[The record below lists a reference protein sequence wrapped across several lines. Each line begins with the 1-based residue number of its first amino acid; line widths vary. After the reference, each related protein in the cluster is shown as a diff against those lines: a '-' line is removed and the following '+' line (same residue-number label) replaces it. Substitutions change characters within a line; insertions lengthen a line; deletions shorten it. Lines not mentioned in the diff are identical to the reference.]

1 MSSNP
6 AKHIGI
12 KQQKLIEESIK
23 NYVVYYDK
31 TFSLYLKLR
40 SDILELHN
48 TVRLLSTHK
57 EKRNN
62 SNPDDNETKEEVS
75 TAEENSISKDEIEP
89 DNIKIDEADAESFKN
104 KLAEAAVRLE
114 QLKFEADKVQITY
127 ESYLDELRNILA
139 IESRKHAEG
148 YQPEVLTD
156 AKNKLSSLVNQE
168 TELNAKIDDIK
179 TVQKPFL
186 DKVTNLVSNFNSNI
200 TSSTARVI
208 HPSLLR
214 NIDDEGTENSVQ
226 VNYNHLVFAKLDIS
240 RFFAQRTPVS
250 ELNDVLLSQVQDIL
264 ESNSRVFDKVE
275 TQSSSEDSQK
285 LLYKLA
291 RSSLHDINQNTD
303 LDEYDDLIDKA
314 IKDISISY
322 QENQVIKAQWSKHA
336 RKVEKIKHILEEQD
350 EDGDIEMI

>member
-48 TVRLLSTHK
+48 TMRLLSTHK
-57 EKRNN
+57 EKRNT

-75 TAEENSISKDEIEP
+75 TAEENSISKDEIEL

-156 AKNKLSSLVNQE
+156 AKNKLSSLVSQE

-179 TVQKPFL
+179 TVQKPLL

-240 RFFAQRTPVS
+240 RFFAQRTAVS

>member
-104 KLAEAAVRLE
+104 NLAEAAVRLE

-179 TVQKPFL
+179 TVQKPLL

-240 RFFAQRTPVS
+240 RFFAQRTAVS

>member
-104 KLAEAAVRLE
+104 NLAEAAVRLE

-127 ESYLDELRNILA
+127 ESYLNELRNILA

-179 TVQKPFL
+179 TVQKPLL

>member
-31 TFSLYLKLR
+31 TFSSYLKLR

-57 EKRNN
+57 EKRNT

-104 KLAEAAVRLE
+104 NLAEAAVRLE

-127 ESYLDELRNILA
+127 ESYLNELRNILA

-179 TVQKPFL
+179 TVQKPLL

-226 VNYNHLVFAKLDIS
+226 VNYNHLVFAKSDIS
-240 RFFAQRTPVS
+240 RFFAQRTAVS